1 MAQDT
6 ATRVVLSYPD
16 GLSDWGRDQL
26 TAPRFGTYLRR
37 MLDSVVE
44 GDEFEEFLDVG
55 CCGDSLDVTLRV
67 EAVDGGAR
75 VGDATRIE
83 FAEREADLEGGWLV
97 QSAAGPS
104 DYGR

>member
-1 MAQDT
+1 MAQDA

-37 MLDSVVE
+37 VLDSVAE

-55 CCGDSLDVTLRV
+55 CCGNSLDLTLRV
-67 EAVDGGAR
+67 EAVDGDSA
-75 VGDATRIE
+75 VGPDTDIE
-83 FAEREADLEGGWLV
+83 FVARRGDVAGGWAV
-97 QSAAGPS
+97 QSAGTP
-104 DYGR
+104 D

>member
-55 CCGDSLDVTLRV
+55 CCGNSLDLTLRV
-67 EAVDGGAR
+67 ETIDGGST
-75 VGDATRIE
+75 VGPDTEIE
-83 FAEREADLEGGWLV
+83 FVARRGDVAGGWAV
-97 QSAAGPS
+97 QSAGTP
-104 DYGR
+104 D